1 MHPHPRLNCPPPK
14 KTPTTTFPTFSCL
27 TGENVEEDEKESN
40 EMEVNVGGERGAE
53 SGSEIQHIF
62 TLKLWE

>member
-1 MHPHPRLNCPPPK
+1 M
-14 KTPTTTFPTFSCL
+14 
-27 TGENVEEDEKESN
+27 EEDKKESK

-62 TLKLWE
+62 TLILRERNRLLK